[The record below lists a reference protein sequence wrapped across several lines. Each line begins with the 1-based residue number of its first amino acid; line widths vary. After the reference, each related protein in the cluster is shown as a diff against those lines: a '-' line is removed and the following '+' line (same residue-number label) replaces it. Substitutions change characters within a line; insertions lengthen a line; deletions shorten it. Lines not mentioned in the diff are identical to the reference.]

1 MSLAKPDTRP
11 PDTRPDVRGFFDP
24 ATATWTY
31 VVWAGGAADKR
42 CAIIDSVLDYD
53 MPSGRHATASADKV
67 IAFIR
72 RRGLA
77 VEWILETHIHADHLT
92 AAHYLREKLGGK
104 IAISRHILAVLETWV
119 PVFQTAADTPL
130 DGRQFDVL
138 LEDDQSFTIG
148 PMQAR
153 MIHTPG
159 HTPADT
165 SYIIGDAVFVGD
177 SMFLPDVG
185 GGRCDFP
192 GGSAADSYDSAQ
204 KLLALP
210 PETRM
215 YVGHDYPPGPR
226 REPQCM
232 ATVSEQRAGNIRFHQ
247 GVTRARFIEDRQAA
261 DKGKPVPAL
270 ILPSLQV
277 NLRTGSFGNDINGV
291 NFVRLPVDKI

>member
-1 MSLAKPDTRP
+1 MK
-11 PDTRPDVRGFFDP
+11 PDVRGFFDP

-31 VVWAGGAADKR
+31 VVWSSGHEDRR

-53 MPSGRHATASADKV
+53 MHSGRHSTASADAV
-67 IAFIR
+67 IDFVKA
-72 RRGLA
+72 RGLE

-92 AAHYLREKLGGK
+92 AAHYLRAKLGGK
-104 IAISRHILAVLETWV
+104 IAISRHILAVLETWA
-119 PVFQTAADTPL
+119 PVFQSAEDTPL
-130 DGRQFDVL
+130 DGSQFDVL
-138 LEDDQSFTIG
+138 FEDDQQFTIG
-148 PMQAR
+148 PMTAK

-165 SYIIGDAVFVGD
+165 SYIVGDAVFVGD
-177 SMFLPDVG
+177 AMFLPDVG
-185 GGRCDFP
+185 SGRCDFP
-192 GGSAADSYDSAQ
+192 GGNAGDSYDSGQ

-232 ATVSEQRAGNIRFHQ
+232 ATVSEQRAGNLRFHQ
-247 GVTRARFIEDRQAA
+247 GVTRERFIEAREAA
-261 DKGKPVPAL
+261 DAGKGVPEL

-277 NLRTGSFGNDINGV
+277 NLRTGQFGKDINGV
-291 NFVRLPVDKI
+291 QFVRLPVDKL